1 MIKNFLLTVV
11 SIFIAIVFVEYV
23 IGNNWLRNHHNIPDK
38 VSHELY
44 KKYYKKLHHLR
55 DFREWSYKN
64 GLIYTT
70 IGEEDINNNFKSTVL
85 INGDSW
91 AEYLLHDVLEHDDY
105 VTDQIIN
112 EELIKIKK
120 KEKINIINSGTLS
133 YSFSPITVQLKI
145 LRNDFNI
152 NPDKIISIIDHSD
165 VGDEF
170 CRYKNMLEFNN
181 DKTLLRVRPE
191 TKYSAEIFTVE
202 RYLSK
207 VDIYNS
213 NDFNI
218 VKYIKNKIFRK
229 DIYNNRKYDLICE
242 FGKIMQPVESGL
254 NKNEYAYLKEV
265 TLRYI
270 DTVFSDKNV
279 KKLLLVVHPHMKHF
293 TGEYKFYFG
302 DFLKEILQE
311 NIFKEK
317 IVLLDFKEIFYEVYF
332 EGDKSKN
339 YENVFVPGDVASHL
353 NLPSRAIF
361 IKKAFD
367 KLLY

>member
-1 MIKNFLLTVV
+1 MIKNFLLTMV

-23 IGNNWLRNHHNIPDK
+23 IGPNWLRNHHNIPDR
-38 VSHELY
+38 VHTDFY

-55 DFREWSYKN
+55 QFGDWYYKN
-64 GLIYTT
+64 GLMYST

-91 AEYLLHDVLEHDDY
+91 AENLLLENGI
-105 VTDQIIN
+105 TNQIIN

-120 KEKINIINSGTLS
+120 KEKINIINSGTFS
-133 YSFSPITVQLKI
+133 YSFSPTTVQLKI
-145 LRNDFNI
+145 LRDDFNI
-152 NPDKIISIIDHSD
+152 NPDKIISIIDHTD
-165 VGDEF
+165 VGDEI
-170 CRYKNMLEFNN
+170 CRYKNMLEFND

-191 TKYSAEIFTVE
+191 NMYSPEVFTVE
-202 RYLSK
+202 RYLLK
-207 VDIYNS
+207 AAIYNS
-213 NDFNI
+213 NDFYI

-229 DIYNNRKYDLICE
+229 DVRNNRKYDPICTFAE
-242 FGKIMQPVESGL
+242 IMRPVKFGL
-254 NKNEYAYLKEV
+254 NKNEYTYLKEV

-270 DTVFSDKNV
+270 NTVFSDKNV

-293 TGEYKFYFG
+293 TGEYNFYFG

-317 IVLLDFKEIFYEVYF
+317 IVLLDFKEIFYETYF

-339 YENVFVPGDVASHL
+339 YENVFVPDDAASHI
-353 NLPSRAIF
+353 NLPSRVIF
-361 IKKAFD
+361 IRKAFD
-367 KLLY
+367 KL